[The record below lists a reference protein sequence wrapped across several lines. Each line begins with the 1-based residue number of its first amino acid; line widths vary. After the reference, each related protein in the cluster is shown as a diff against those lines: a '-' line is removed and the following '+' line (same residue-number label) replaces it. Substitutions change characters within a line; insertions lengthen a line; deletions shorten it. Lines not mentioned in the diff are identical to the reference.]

1 MARLRVPLP
10 SRLPAARDPLSF
22 SRTRC
27 VRSSDTEHGASK
39 RVEAERDLAAL
50 APLTAGNRVA
60 ESVLSAHKASRQCT
74 SEDLARRFE
83 HAIQGTGRSRDGETT
98 IERSTGCRRSEVKA
112 VAPILT
118 TPESRSRERALSHV
132 VAAGLQLIG
141 KPA

>member
-74 SEDLARRFE
+74 ERGPGQAVRARHPGDRALAGRRDD
-83 HAIQGTGRSRDGETT
+83 HRTIDRVSQVRGE
-98 IERSTGCRRSEVKA
+98 GCRAYPHDS
-112 VAPILT
+112 
-118 TPESRSRERALSHV
+118 
-132 VAAGLQLIG
+132 G
-141 KPA
+141 KPIS